1 MRFLLLLAALP
12 LLAAELRVM
21 TFNVRYPSSGDGAD
35 IWENR
40 RDLLVETIRET
51 APDVMGTQE
60 LFYLQGQYI
69 VEKLPDYAWFGVS
82 RRGNKEDEHMG
93 VFYKK
98 SRLRVEDSGNFW
110 LSETPEVPGSSAWN
124 MSLPRMVTWAIFTDL
139 QTRQKF
145 TYYNTHF
152 AHRGQQDEPARVAS
166 AKLIASRIGLAS
178 PFLLTGDFNTT
189 PGSEA
194 YRILTAAL
202 TDAKSVA
209 AATSGPEGTFHGFK
223 GTVGPNRIDWIL
235 FRAPQWKVKRVD
247 AITKNNAGRYPS
259 DHLPVLAVFDTGPDL
274 AYDLLL
280 KGGTVIDPKNG
291 LPGRRDVAISN
302 GKIAAVDIE
311 IPRSQAKRVVEASGL
326 YVVPGLID
334 MHTHV
339 YTGPNGQ
346 MLAGG
351 DQSVPA
357 DMHSFRA
364 GVTTVVDAGSAGW
377 KNFPDFRDRLIR
389 PASTRVLAFLNIA
402 AGGMG
407 GVNEQDP
414 ADFDPE
420 ATALMAAANRDI
432 IVGIKTAHWAAPDWH
447 AVDRAVKAAATAK
460 LPVMVDFGIIHIERP
475 HRDLFLDKLRP
486 GDIYTHMYRPF
497 DPVLDADG
505 NLRPYYRTARERG
518 ILFDVGHG
526 SGSLLFKWAVPA
538 MRQGF
543 TPDTISTDLHTGSAN
558 GGMKNML
565 ATMSK
570 FLNMNM
576 PLADV
581 IRASTW
587 APAQAIRRPELGHL
601 TVGAEAD
608 VAVLRLDKGQY
619 GFLDVGGSKISGT
632 QLLQCEL
639 TLRAGR
645 VVWDQNGI
653 AADPWEKQ
661 SAQTFEYK
669 PGLALTMVG
678 RRGPTPKP
686 AVLWIHGG
694 GWTGGRPEMFLPAAE
709 YSAAQGA
716 LGFTVQY
723 RLNSVAPAV
732 EDVEAALVWI
742 RKNAAEL
749 GVDPQRVIAAGD
761 SAGGHLA
768 LVLGTVTRERANA
781 ILAYNPIPDLTGK
794 WADRTASPAEARR
807 LSPLFHIDAAT
818 PPVLLLHGTRDSVV
832 AYAESERFQKA
843 HPKAKLIPYPNAQHA
858 FVVPG
863 YTATPAEVDRALLDG
878 FAWLREIGLL
888 PRER

>member
-1 MRFLLLLAALP
+1 MRFLLLFAALP

-21 TFNVRYPSSGDGAD
+21 TFNVRYPNPGDGPD

-40 RDLLVETIRET
+40 RDLLVDTIREA

-60 LFYLQGQYI
+60 LFYSQGQYI
-69 VEKLPDYAWFGVS
+69 VEKLPGYAWFGLS

-93 VFYKK
+93 VFYKT
-98 SRLRVEDSGNFW
+98 SRLRLEDSGNFW
-110 LSETPEVPGSSAWN
+110 LSETPEVPGSSSWN
-124 MSLPRMVTWAIFTDL
+124 MSLPRMVSWAIFTDL
-139 QTRQKF
+139 ATRQKF

-152 AHRGQQDEPARVAS
+152 AHRGQQDEAARVAS
-166 AKLIASRIGLAS
+166 AKLIASRLGLAS
-178 PFLLTGDFNTT
+178 PFVLTGDFNTA

-194 YRILTAAL
+194 YRVLTATL

-247 AITKNNAGRYPS
+247 AITRHNAGRYPS
-259 DHLPVLAVFDTGPDL
+259 DHLPVLAVFDTGAEP

-280 KGGTVIDPKNG
+280 KGGTVIDPKNQ
-291 LPGRRDVAISN
+291 LNAVRDVAIHN
-302 GKIAAVDIE
+302 GRIAAIAAD
-311 IPRSQAKRVVEASGL
+311 IPRAQAKRVVEARGL

-334 MHTHV
+334 LHAHV

-346 MLAGG
+346 VLAGG

-364 GVTTVVDAGSAGW
+364 GVTTLVDAGSSGW
-377 KNFPDFRDRLIR
+377 RNFPDFRDRLIR
-389 PASTRVLAFLNIA
+389 SAATRVLAFLNIV

-407 GVNEQDP
+407 GANEQDP
-414 ADFDPE
+414 ADFDPAE
-420 ATALMAAANRDI
+420 AARMAAANPDL
-432 IVGIKTAHWAAPDWH
+432 IVGIKTAHWMAPDWF
-447 AVDRAVKAAATAK
+447 AVDRAVQAAALAK
-460 LPVMVDFGIIHIERP
+460 LPVMVDFGVIHIERP

-497 DPVLDADG
+497 DPVLDHDG
-505 NLRPYYRTARERG
+505 KLRPHYRAARERG

-526 SGSLLFKWAVPA
+526 SGSLLFQWAVPA

-543 TPDTISTDLHTGSAN
+543 APDTISTDLHVGSAN

-570 FLNMNM
+570 FLNLNM

-587 APAQAIRRPELGHL
+587 APAQAIRRPALGHL
-601 TVGAEAD
+601 TPGAEAD
-608 VAVLRLDKGQY
+608 VALLRLDKGQY

-645 VVWDQNGI
+645 VVWDQNGL
-653 AADPWEKQ
+653 AADPWEMQK
-661 SAQTFEYK
+661 AQTFEYK
-669 PGLALTMVG
+669 PGLKLTMVG
-678 RRGPTPKP
+678 RRGAAPKP

-716 LGFTVQY
+716 IGFTAQY
-723 RLNSVAPAV
+723 RLGSVAPAV

-749 GVDPQRVIAAGD
+749 GVDPQRIVAAGD

-768 LVLGTVTRERANA
+768 LALGTVTRERANA
-781 ILAYNPIPDLTGK
+781 ILAFNPVPDLTGK
-794 WADRTASPAEARR
+794 WVDRTASPAEARR
-807 LSPLFHIDAAT
+807 LSPLFAIDART
-818 PPVLLLHGTRDSVV
+818 PPALLLHGRNDTVV
-832 AYAESERFQKA
+832 PFTESERFARA
-843 HPKAKLIPYPNAQHA
+843 HRRSKVILYPGSQHA

-863 YTATPAEVDRALLDG
+863 YTATPAEIDRALTDS

-888 PRER
+888 PLQP